1 MWSSDQYRYL
11 LDCDPGQPGWGRPPT
26 YRLIVTFD
34 VAAVTVRCAAAL
46 RQRHV
51 SIALPYA
58 DAGCMS
64 EQQRK
69 VSNSRVR
76 RKSNYIG

>member
-1 MWSSDQYRYL
+1 MWSSDQYPYL

-34 VAAVTVRCAAAL
+34 VAVTVRCAAAL

-51 SIALPYA
+51 SIALCSLTRMQ
-58 DAGCMS
+58 DVCLSSSG
-64 EQQRK
+64 R
-69 VSNSRVR
+69 
-76 RKSNYIG
+76 